1 MIHDIHTRLSDVPS
15 GKKCVII
22 KINGHG
28 GLRKNLIKNG
38 FVKGVVVEV
47 ILNKQLTNLMSFRIN
62 AKEISLRRSEAAFVQ
77 VLEFEIVKQYLRED
91 DQTLRDEHIRRLA
104 LDRSK
109 HIHITWIGQ
118 KQKPEANF
126 SYQSYIF
133 HTVAMPSVYGLPLTD
148 AILQTVEDESMHAFP
163 DVIIQQIDACKLKE
177 QLMYTTHL
185 IDMNIRVVIALYNHE
200 TLTKNESR
208 LSIDWLS
215 RLLGLPIVAVNI
227 ETNQGMDDLWE
238 VVSKLYEGSDI
249 LDKEGN
255 LLPFLQDDE
264 LLDEH
269 YHQINLSH
277 RHRKQAG
284 RAKKSGLF
292 SPSDLEDNINLH
304 TIIRHIHIY
313 YGAGIERGIEKLK
326 TVLMKNES
334 ARDEFAPRYLAV
346 KLLEHN
352 KQIENFVIQFPN
364 YQDII
369 KVRDAAVK
377 EIENDLLDDA
387 SNAIDGAR
395 KGFIQGA
402 LKETFHS
409 SAKPK
414 EISFQDKLDH
424 MFTHKVWGYFVF
436 VMAIFIT
443 FQATFL
449 LGAYPMEWIET
460 LVNWAGNGLDATMQ
474 NGMLKDLLVD
484 GIIGGV
490 GGVLVFLPNILIL
503 YFFLTFME
511 TSGYMARAAFIMD
524 AVMHRIGLHGRSFI
538 PLIMGFGCNVPAIMA
553 TRSIRNPN
561 SRMITILINPLMSCS
576 ARLPIYLLLAG
587 AFFPAHAGWVLFS
600 IYFFGIILAAI
611 LALIF
616 KRFLFSKDE
625 VPAVMELP
633 PYRIPGVKSILR
645 DTWDKAYQ
653 YLKKIGTVILLGSII
668 IWALSFFPR
677 HEQTIAGHELT
688 AEMKIEQQENSY
700 LGHIGK
706 FISPALEPLGF
717 DWKISIAL
725 LTGVASKEI
734 VVSTL
739 GVLYNADVASG
750 DHSLT
755 ERLRSEKRPDGTPA
769 FTSAIALSLMLF
781 VLIYFPCIATIATIK
796 HETGSW
802 RWALFAVFYTI
813 VLAWMVSF
821 AVYQSIA
828 HHAVQEVAVVLI
840 LFISIV
846 ISIHYFRKSLK
857 RKHGCQ
863 GCTACD
869 SLQKHMNPRDCRI
882 KERKIQNKL

>member
-1 MIHDIHTRLSDVPS
+1 MVYDIHTRLSEVPS

-28 GLRKNLIKNG
+28 GLRKNLIEKG
-38 FVKGVVVEV
+38 FMKGVIAEV
-47 ILNKQLTNLMSFRIN
+47 IHNKPLTNLMSFRIN
-62 AKEISLRRSEAAFVQ
+62 SKEISLRRSEAAFIQ
-77 VLEFEIVKQYLRED
+77 VLEFETAIQYLASENK
-91 DQTLRDEHIRRLA
+91 EISEEYIRRLA
-104 LDRSK
+104 LDCSK
-109 HIHITWIGQ
+109 HIHIAWIGNQ
-118 KQKPEANF
+118 GTIAANYT
-126 SYQSYIF
+126 YQSYIF
-133 HTVAMPSVYGLPLTD
+133 HTVAIPSEYALPLAD
-148 AILQTVEDESMHAFP
+148 SMLQTVEDESLHALP
-163 DVIIQQIDACKLKE
+163 DVLIHQIDATKLEE
-177 QLMYTTHL
+177 QLSYTTHL
-185 IDMNIRVVIALYNHE
+185 IDMNIRVVIALHNYEELLN
-200 TLTKNESR
+200 NESA
-208 LSIDWLS
+208 LNIDWLS
-215 RLLGLPIVAVNI
+215 RLLGFPIVIVNP
-227 ETNQGMDDLWE
+227 ETKQGMDDLFD

-249 LDKEGN
+249 LDKDGH
-255 LLPFLQDDE
+255 LLPFLSEDE

-277 RHRKQAG
+277 RHRMRRQ
-284 RAKKSGLF
+284 GLRKHMHA
-292 SPSDLEDNINLH
+292 SASDLEDKVNLH

-326 TVLMKNES
+326 AELLKNES
-334 ARDEFAPRYLAV
+334 ARDEYAPRYLAV
-346 KLLEHN
+346 KLLEKN
-352 KQIENFVIQFPN
+352 KKIEDFVLQFPN
-364 YQDII
+364 YHEIV
-369 KVRDAAVK
+369 KVRDTAVNG
-377 EIENDLLDDA
+377 IQNDLLDDA

-395 KGFIQGA
+395 KGFIHGA
-402 LKETFHS
+402 LKETLKTS
-409 SAKPK
+409 RKSKDAD
-414 EISFQDKLDH
+414 FQDKLDSL
-424 MFTHKVWGYFVF
+424 FTHKIWGYVFFVI
-436 VMAIFIT
+436 AIFIT

-449 LGAYPMEWIET
+449 LGAYPMQWIES
-460 LVNWAGNGLDATMQ
+460 LVNWTGNSLDAAMQ
-474 NGMLKDLLVD
+474 DGMLKDLLVD

-511 TSGYMARAAFIMD
+511 ISGYMARAAFIMD
-524 AVMHRIGLHGRSFI
+524 TVMHRIGLHGRSFI

-587 AFFPAHAGWVLFS
+587 AFFPAHAGWVLFA
-600 IYFFGIILAAI
+600 IYFTGILLAAI

-706 FISPALEPLGF
+706 FIAPALEPLGF

-739 GVLYNADVASG
+739 GVLYNADQSSG

-755 ERLRSEKRPDGTPA
+755 ERLRVEKRPDGTPA
-769 FTSAIALSLMLF
+769 FTPAIALSLMLF

-802 RWALFAVFYTI
+802 RWALFTVFYTI
-813 VLAWMVSF
+813 ALAWIISYT
-821 AVYQSIA
+821 VYQSIA
-828 HHAVQEVAVVLI
+828 HHAVQEVIVSLI

-869 SLQKHMNPRDCRI
+869 SLQKHMNPGDCRT
-882 KERKIQNKL
+882 KEKKYQNK

>member
-28 GLRKNLIKNG
+28 GLRKNLVEKG

-47 ILNKQLTNLMSFRIN
+47 MLNKQLTNLMSFHIN
-62 AKEISLRRSEAAFVQ
+62 EKEISLRRSEAAFVQ
-77 VLEFEIVKQYLRED
+77 VLEFDTAIKHLAAENKGIS
-91 DQTLRDEHIRRLA
+91 DEHIRRLA
-104 LDRSK
+104 IDSSK
-109 HIHITWIGQ
+109 HIHIAWIGNQ
-118 KQKPEANF
+118 ATIASNYT
-126 SYQSYIF
+126 YQSYVF
-133 HTVAMPSVYGLPLTD
+133 HTVAIPSEYALPLPDTMV
-148 AILQTVEDESMHAFP
+148 QTVEEESIHAFP
-163 DVIIQQIDACKLKE
+163 DVLIHQMDATKLEE
-177 QLMYTTHL
+177 QLFYTTHL
-185 IDMNIRVVIALYNHE
+185 IDMNIRVVIALYNYEELLH
-200 TLTKNESR
+200 NESA
-208 LSIDWLS
+208 LNIDWLC
-215 RLLGLPIVAVNI
+215 RLLGFPIVIVNP
-227 ETNQGMDDLWE
+227 ETKQGMDELFE
-238 VVSKLYEGSDI
+238 VVSKLFEGSDI
-249 LDKEGN
+249 LDKDGH
-255 LLPFLQDDE
+255 LLPYLQEDE

-277 RHRKQAG
+277 RHRMHG
-284 RAKKSGLF
+284 RRTRKFLKANA
-292 SPSDLEDNINLH
+292 SDLEDHVNLH

-313 YGAGIERGIEKLK
+313 YGAGIERGIDKLK
-326 TVLMKNES
+326 AELLKNES

-346 KLLEHN
+346 KLLENN
-352 KQIENFVIQFPN
+352 KKIEDFVLQFPN
-364 YQDII
+364 YHDIV
-369 KVRDAAVK
+369 KVRDAAVNG
-377 EIENDLLDDA
+377 IQNDLLDNA
-387 SNAIDGAR
+387 SDAIDGAR
-395 KGFIQGA
+395 KGFIHGA
-402 LKETFHS
+402 LKETLKT
-409 SAKPK
+409 SAKSK
-414 EISFQDKLDH
+414 DAGFQDKLDFL
-424 MFTHKVWGYFVF
+424 FTHKVWGYVFF

-449 LGAYPMEWIET
+449 LGAYPMKWIES
-460 LVNWAGNGLDATMQ
+460 LVNLTGESLNASMA
-474 NGMLKDLLVD
+474 NGMLKNLLID

-511 TSGYMARAAFIMD
+511 TSGYMSRAAFIMD
-524 AVMHRIGLHGRSFI
+524 TVMHRIGLHGRSFI

-587 AFFPAHAGWVLFS
+587 AFFPAHAGWVLFA
-600 IYFFGIILAAI
+600 IYFFGIFLAAI

-633 PYRIPGVKSILR
+633 PYRIPCVKSILR

-706 FISPALEPLGF
+706 FIAPTLEPLGF

-739 GVLYNADVASG
+739 GVLYNADVASS
-750 DHSLT
+750 DNSLT
-755 ERLRSEKRPDGTPA
+755 ERLRAEKRPDGTPA

-781 VLIYFPCIATIATIK
+781 VLIYFPCIATVATIK
-796 HETGSW
+796 HETESW

-813 VLAWMVSF
+813 ALAWIISF

-828 HHAVQEVAVVLI
+828 HHAIQEVAVALI
-840 LFISIV
+840 LFIAII

-857 RKHGCQ
+857 RKRSCQ

-869 SLQKHMNPRDCRI
+869 ALQKHMNPRDCRA
-882 KERKIQNKL
+882 KERKYQNKL